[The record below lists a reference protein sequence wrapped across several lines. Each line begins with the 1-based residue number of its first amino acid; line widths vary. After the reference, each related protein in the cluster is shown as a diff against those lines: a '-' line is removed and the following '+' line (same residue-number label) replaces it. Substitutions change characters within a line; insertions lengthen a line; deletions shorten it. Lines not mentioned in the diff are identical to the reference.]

1 MLVAATRAVEAC
13 AAAGGGAPSSAASSS
28 GVVVSRC
35 RVPELRDARAA
46 CAALADTFRACT
58 HALAESF
65 GAEEARR
72 MLSETREGED
82 AGTKTDAMDGVSFPE
97 EDGSAPRELVAT
109 LETILRSGE
118 C

>member
-1 MLVAATRAVEAC
+1 V
-13 AAAGGGAPSSAASSS
+13 
-28 GVVVSRC
+28 
-35 RVPELRDARAA
+35 
-46 CAALADTFRACT
+46 
-58 HALAESF
+58 HAFAESF
-65 GAEEARR
+65 GAEETRR
-72 MLSETREGED
+72 MLGVSDRAPREGED